1 MRSYH
6 LDSFDGTGFVLRE
19 HDVPEP
25 GPGQLLLKIKA
36 ASFNKR
42 DLLIADGR
50 YPLPPRPGVVALSDG
65 AGEVVAVGE
74 GVTRFGLG
82 DRVVGSYWNRWHG
95 GRLAAS
101 MLDQLGC
108 THDGMLTE
116 YALLDEGAAAAV
128 PAHLTWTE
136 AATLPCAGV
145 TAWTSIT
152 GGPTLPDGATVVTL
166 GTGGVSLYAVQ
177 LAKALGHRVIVTTSR
192 AANADRLKDLG
203 ADEVV
208 DYVDTP
214 QWSKAVRE
222 LTGGLGA
229 DLVVDTVG
237 PETVSESIRASSLYG
252 QVVLLT
258 TQSKASADITVAGA
272 DWAQTMAGIRR
283 VFVGSRSDLED
294 MNKVVESAAIRPVVD
309 RVFGFDEAAE
319 AMAHYRANTG
329 KIVVEM

>member
-6 LDSFDGTGFVLRE
+6 LHDKGYILRE
-19 HDVPEP
+19 HDVPTP
-25 GPGQLLLKIKA
+25 GPGQLLIKVKA

-42 DLLIADGR
+42 DLLITDGL
-50 YPLPPRPGVVALSDG
+50 YPLPPRQDVVVLSDG
-65 AGEVVAVGE
+65 AGEVVATGE
-74 GVTRFGLG
+74 GVTRFSVK
-82 DRVVGSYWNRWHG
+82 DRVVGSYWNRWHT
-95 GRLAAS
+95 GRLAPS

-108 THDGMLTE
+108 TTDGMLTE

-128 PAHLTWTE
+128 PAHLTWAE

-152 GGPTLPDGATVVTL
+152 GGPALPDGATVVTL

-177 LAKALGHRVIVTTSR
+177 LAKALGHRVIVTTSQ
-192 AANADRLKDLG
+192 AGKADRLGDLG

-237 PETVSESIRASSLYG
+237 PETVNESIRASSLYG

-258 TQSKASADITVAGA
+258 TQSRAGSDITVAGA
-272 DWAQTMAGIRR
+272 DWAQTMACVRR
-283 VFVGSRSDLED
+283 VFVGSRTDLED
-294 MNKVVESAAIRPVVD
+294 MSEVVESAGIRPVVD
-309 RVFGFDEAAE
+309 KVFGFDEAVE
-319 AMAHYRANTG
+319 AMAHYRAKSG
-329 KIVVEM
+329 KVVVEM

>member
-6 LDSFDGTGFVLRE
+6 LRGNGYALRE
-19 HDVPEP
+19 HDVPTP
-25 GPGQLLLKIKA
+25 GPGQLLLKVKA

-42 DLLIADGR
+42 DLHITDGI
-50 YPLPPRPGVVALSDG
+50 YPLPARQGVVVLSDG
-65 AGEVVAVGE
+65 AGEVVATGE
-74 GVTRFGLG
+74 GVTRFAEG
-82 DRVVGSYWNRWHG
+82 DRVVGSYWNRWHT

-108 THDGMLTE
+108 TTDGMLTE

-128 PAHLTWTE
+128 PAHLTWAE

-152 GGPTLPDGATVVTL
+152 GGPALPDGATVLTL

-177 LAKALGHRVIVTTSR
+177 LAKALGHRVIVTTSQAEKVER
-192 AANADRLKDLG
+192 VKDLG

-208 DYVDTP
+208 NYLDTP
-214 QWSKAVRE
+214 QWSDVVRE

-229 DLVVDTVG
+229 DLVVETVG
-237 PETVSESIRASSLYG
+237 PETVNESVRASSLYG
-252 QVVLLT
+252 QVVLLA
-258 TQSKASADITVAGA
+258 TQSDFGTDITVSGL
-272 DWAQTMAGIRR
+272 DWGRTMAGIRR

-294 MNKVVESAAIRPVVD
+294 MNKLIESAGIRPVVD
-309 RVFGFDEAAE
+309 KVFGFDEAVA
-319 AMAHYRANTG
+319 AMDHYRANAG
-329 KIVVEM
+329 KVVVEM